1 MLYEHD
7 INKCKNKSMGIVLK
21 RRDNA
26 NIVKDCYGGI
36 INIMMSSQNVNE
48 AVKFTRKF
56 LVDMVNEK
64 FPLDKLIISKSLR
77 GFYKNP
83 EGIGH
88 YVLAE
93 RMGKRDPGSK
103 PSVGSRIPYVFIQT
117 KKKMKLQGDRIESPE
132 YIKKMGLKPDY
143 GYYITNQI
151 MKPVMQIF
159 ALLLE
164 VIPEFK
170 CYKTELDNKI
180 KFINIKYKDDEK
192 KRNKKEDELRN
203 KYVKKLIF
211 ESAIR
216 QANNK
221 KTGQKTIESFFG
233 K

>member
-1 MLYEHD
+1 
-7 INKCKNKSMGIVLK
+7 
-21 RRDNA
+21 
-26 NIVKDCYGGI
+26 
-36 INIMMSSQNVNE
+36 
-48 AVKFTRKF
+48 
-56 LVDMVNEK
+56 MVNEK

-103 PSVGSRIPYVFIQT
+103 PSIGSRIPYVFIQT

-132 YIKKMGLKPDY
+132 YIKKMGLNPDY

-170 CYKTELDNKI
+170 SYKMELDNKI
-180 KFINIKYKDDEK
+180 KFINIKYKDDEN

-233 K
+233 KQ